1 MKLGKATWGYGLIVL
16 IYLMILLWGDT
27 QKGFLEFLPNA
38 LRQLPVLM
46 FLALVSFGLRYAR
59 WFYLLCLGGSYVPVW
74 RGWLSY
80 LSGFAFTAT
89 PGKVGELLR
98 IHYFSRLKVE
108 SSLVMAAFV
117 FERTLDLVVVFC
129 LAALWAVDTQM
140 FIVVSTFVG
149 GGLLV
154 VSFVMYRPKS
164 LDVLGIAFI
173 GNGWGRV
180 GRLLCFVAKAM
191 ENCAVWLRPVPLL
204 LSLLLGFGAWC
215 TTAIAFVYLLIT
227 FQLHLPFLAAFSAY
241 PLAMLAGAASMMPG
255 GLGTTETAIVIQLQ
269 THGVPVSTALLVA
282 VAVRLG
288 TMWFSVFLG
297 FTSIYILSKW
307 KN

>member
-140 FIVVSTFVG
+140 YIVVSTFVG